1 MNSDHNPDQE
11 NGSTDSLDNL
21 LDSVRNHLG
30 ATPESAADLDEE
42 IPLLTEVV
50 VPATSTPPPPRD
62 MITRSALIE
71 PELPATEENPAG
83 SEGNSHWGSQG
94 ADHEKAAADWL
105 DETVLSTTIDIA
117 GISVSDTTQDPD
129 SEQDI
134 DLDLEM
140 AAETAKL
147 EAVDDEAADPTMNL
161 TSGSQVDPYRTAQ
174 REDHEKAP
182 ADWLDD
188 TVLSTSID
196 IAGISASATK
206 QDPDSKQGLD
216 IDLETAAE
224 TTRLEEVD
232 GDDNRDSPAVNIS
245 APEGADQQAITPEP
259 DDNAIAQ
266 VVDEDFGTGDSQLFS
281 PQTPSLTD
289 SSTENYEPVE
299 TSMEST
305 PHAMA
310 GLETQSKEH
319 PEGSQETTAHQTDT
333 VAADDLSLCLEQLE
347 QLIDHRC
354 SRLANELKDE
364 VRQLFT
370 DFPTD

>member
-50 VPATSTPPPPRD
+50 VPATGTQPPPHD

-71 PELPATEENPAG
+71 PELPAPEEDPARA
-83 SEGNSHWGSQG
+83 EGNPHWGSQG
-94 ADHEKAAADWL
+94 KDHENAADDWL

-117 GISVSDTTQDPD
+117 RISASDTAQNPD
-129 SEQDI
+129 NEQAFDI
-134 DLDLEM
+134 DLEM
-140 AAETAKL
+140 AAET
-147 EAVDDEAADPTMNL
+147 
-161 TSGSQVDPYRTAQ
+161 
-174 REDHEKAP
+174 
-182 ADWLDD
+182 
-188 TVLSTSID
+188 
-196 IAGISASATK
+196 
-206 QDPDSKQGLD
+206 
-216 IDLETAAE
+216 
-224 TTRLEEVD
+224 TRLEDVD
-232 GDDNRDSPAVNIS
+232 GDANWESPAVNIS
-245 APEGADQQAITPEP
+245 APEDADQQTIAPEP
-259 DDNAIAQ
+259 DDNAFPHMVNQ
-266 VVDEDFGTGDSQLFS
+266 GCSTGDSQTPS
-281 PQTPSLTD
+281 SQTPSLTD

-305 PHAMA
+305 PHALA
-310 GLETQSKEH
+310 GLETQPKQH
-319 PEGSQETTAHQTDT
+319 PEGSLGTTAHQTDT
-333 VAADDLSLCLEQLE
+333 VATDDLSLCLEQLE

-354 SRLANELKDE
+354 SRLANELKSE